1 MKELII
7 QIVSLMLL
15 IVCSVFVEGKI
26 VLLVYGAMIGIVFFR
41 LLETIVD
48 YKKQRGKLK
57 S

>member
-26 VLLVYGAMIGIVFFR
+26 VLLVYGAMMGIVFFR

-48 YKKQRGKLK
+48 YKKQKGK
-57 S
+57 